1 MTSLAARHIR
11 DILSAS
17 IQHSDDH
24 SAVVV
29 YDGLSELAVK
39 LTQAYRECLP
49 NARFIDF
56 GHTSPD
62 EIIKTLFA
70 LQPRD
75 LVILI
80 QSDSFRLGAFRIRVD
95 LFARGIKV
103 IEHPHLGAMQR
114 PDEVKTYIDALAYDA
129 DSIRGTGYALKERLD
144 KARQAVIKSADEQ
157 LVFTSGFEDAK
168 LNVGDYSKTK
178 NVGGQFPIGEVFT
191 EAKDLEAVNGRIR
204 IFAFGDTAFR
214 VNKPDKPITLIIQKG
229 KVIQAL
235 DTTAEF
241 EAVLANIRADEDD
254 IWVREL
260 GFGLNRAFTQ
270 ERLVSDIGTYERM
283 CGVHLSLGA
292 KHTIYKKPA
301 FSRKAARHHVD
312 VFVETTAVYLNDRVV
327 YQDGAWQV

>member
-17 IQHSDDH
+17 IRHTDDH

-29 YDGLSELAVK
+29 YDGLSELAIK

-56 GHTSPD
+56 GHAPLD
-62 EIIKTLFA
+62 EIIKILFA
-70 LQPRD
+70 LKTSD

-80 QSDSFRLGAFRIRVD
+80 QSESFRLGAFRIRVD

-103 IEHPHLGAMQR
+103 IEHPHLAVMQ
-114 PDEVKTYIDALAYDA
+114 ETNEITTYIDALAYDA
-129 DSIRGTGYALKERLD
+129 SYIRGTGYALKTRLD
-144 KARQAVIKSADEQ
+144 QARRAIIKSGEEK
-157 LVFTSGFEDAK
+157 LVFESGFEDAK

-191 EAKDLEAVNGRIR
+191 EAKDLEAVNGCIR

-214 VNKPDKPITLIIQKG
+214 VNKPDRPITLIVQKG
-229 KVIQAL
+229 KVTQTQDA
-235 DTTAEF
+235 TPEF
-241 EAVLANIRADEDD
+241 EAVLANIRADEEE

-301 FSRKAARHHVD
+301 FSRKNARHHVD
-312 VFVETTAVYLNDRVV
+312 VFVETTAVLLDDVIV
-327 YQDGAWQV
+327 YRDGAWQV